1 MIVGLDTSVL
11 VRLLAGDPRELALA
25 ALSFVLARQEAGDRL
40 RVSELVVAETYHAM
54 QYHYGVSKRD
64 ALAELRQF
72 LETPGVEGAGSL
84 AELLATPGLE
94 SAKPGFI
101 DRVIHDN
108 YLRAGAQQVV
118 SFEKAC
124 AKLPKVRVLRPSQE

>member
-25 ALSFVLARQEAGDRL
+25 ALSFVLERQEAGDRL
-40 RVSELVVAETYHAM
+40 RVSELVVAETYYAL

-72 LETPGVEGAGSL
+72 LETPGIEGAGSL

-101 DRVIHDN
+101 DRVIHEN
-108 YLRAGAQQVV
+108 YLRTGAQQVV
-118 SFEKAC
+118 SFEKAS
-124 AKLPKVRVLRPSQE
+124 AKLPKVIVLAP